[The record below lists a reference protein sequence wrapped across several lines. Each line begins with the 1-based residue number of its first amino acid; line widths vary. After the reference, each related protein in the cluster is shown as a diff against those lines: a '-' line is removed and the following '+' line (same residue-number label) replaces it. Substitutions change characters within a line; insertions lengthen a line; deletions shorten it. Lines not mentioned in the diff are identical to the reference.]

1 MSSETKLVEL
11 ADVGPE
17 QKDHAKRGKI
27 IVGWGTAA
35 FVSPHGAAVIVA
47 ASAEDAAEIGE
58 ELTGKTFDPKKCK
71 RVYVIP
77 ESSGLNPEA
86 VPGLVEACKSVIR
99 EAEHSGGWQEEHHKS
114 FHNVAITLTVEE
126 VRAIAAALSAATKGQ
141 P

>member
-86 VPGLVEACKSVIR
+86 VPGLVEALKTLLDCAGLNQDDLI
-99 EAEHSGGWQEEHHKS
+99 ETE
-114 FHNVAITLTVEE
+114 VAIQE
-126 VRAIAAALSAATKGQ
+126 AKAALSAATKEVKA
-141 P
+141 